1 MNFMTL
7 LSCPYSIKSEKVDKI
22 KIYIYIYI
30 SNRMDAN
37 RRNELSGLQSNK
49 DQAIYVYDKRSEI
62 KDGANH
68 QAEHFPLG

>member
-1 MNFMTL
+1 
-7 LSCPYSIKSEKVDKI
+7 
-22 KIYIYIYI
+22 
-30 SNRMDAN
+30 MDAN